1 MRLLRKAIMKH
12 PIVYECVRTLGPG
25 DVEKDLTVVIVS
37 WSEPES

>member
-12 PIVYECVRTLGPG
+12 PVVSECVRTLGPG

-37 WSEPES
+37 WPEPES